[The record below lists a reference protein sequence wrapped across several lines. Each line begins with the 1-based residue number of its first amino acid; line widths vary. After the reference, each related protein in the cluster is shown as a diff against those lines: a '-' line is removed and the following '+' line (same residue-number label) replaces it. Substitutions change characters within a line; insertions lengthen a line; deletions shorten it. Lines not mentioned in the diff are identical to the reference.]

1 MQGGYFVIEKV
12 FYWFMAGF
20 FVGALALAVMYEGD
34 FLIGLWRLGKKI
46 EEESLKKLYGARTR
60 REGKKAGR
68 R

>member
-1 MQGGYFVIEKV
+1 MKGGYFVVEKV

-34 FLIGLWRLGKKI
+34 FLIGLWKLGRKI
-46 EEESLKKLYGARTR
+46 DEESLEKLRGKSARPR
-60 REGKKAGR
+60 GKKRAR